1 MRKPFSLID
10 VSTLPWL
17 LRFIYKHD
25 SELTLAE
32 FEYLI
37 KGLFYEGNIQ
47 EYISNYR
54 EPTF

>member
-1 MRKPFSLID
+1 MQRAFGLID
-10 VSTLPWL
+10 VNTLPWL
-17 LRFIYKHD
+17 LRFIYKYD
-25 SELTLAE
+25 SELTMAE
-32 FEYLI
+32 LEYLI

>member
-1 MRKPFSLID
+1 MQNPFNLID
-10 VSTLPWL
+10 VNTLPWL
-17 LRFIYKHD
+17 LRVIYKHD

-32 FEYLI
+32 FEYLV

-54 EPTF
+54 EPAF

>member
-1 MRKPFSLID
+1 MQRPYRLID
-10 VSTLPWL
+10 CDSLPWL

-25 SELTLAE
+25 SELTMAE
-32 FEYLI
+32 FEYLL

-54 EPTF
+54 EPSF

>member
-1 MRKPFSLID
+1 MQRPYHLID

-25 SELTLAE
+25 AELTLAE

-47 EYISNYR
+47 KYISDYR
-54 EPTF
+54 EPSF